1 MEKEDKTIRIEK
13 SSKKDDTSS
22 LEGMIRFKENKRR
35 NNIKRLTKGIIII
48 LVASVAGA
56 ISGAYIVERK
66 YGLKLKDSN
75 KTIFQII
82 DTRGSSITS
91 GDGQISSIVSKVSPS
106 IVSISNKE
114 DNFNINS
121 NTNVTG
127 IIYKEDGYIVTNY
140 SAISMFDKILVKRA
154 GMGIKIEQGRMIGYD
169 KTTDL
174 AVIKID
180 SDKLPVVKISDLSD
194 VREGSSAIALG
205 NCIGDDYIG
214 LVTSG
219 IITSTN
225 IRFNFENAELG
236 KQSIRTFQTN
246 AIINRENNGG
256 VLTDVYGE
264 VIGINNLPAT
274 NKYSS
279 QGLGIAINIQDAK
292 KIIDSI
298 ISDNEVKLVNL
309 GFRGWNLTSKQN
321 KDIEGVYVESIVPKG
336 SADIAGMKALDIII
350 EMDGRKI
357 KTLTEI
363 NDVIN
368 SHNVGDNI
376 SCKVLR
382 GKNTVEL
389 TMKLLQKV

>member
-82 DTRGSSITS
+82 DTRESSATS
-91 GDGQISSIVSKVSPS
+91 GEGQISSVVSKVSPS

-114 DNFNINS
+114 ENFNINS
-121 NTNVTG
+121 YTNVTG

-140 SAISMFDKILVKRA
+140 SSISTFDKILVKRA
-154 GMGIKIEQGRMIGYD
+154 GLGIKIEQGRMIGYD

-174 AVIKID
+174 AVVKID

-194 VREGSSAIALG
+194 VREGGLVIALG

-225 IRFNFENAELG
+225 IRFNVENADLG
-236 KQSIRTFQTN
+236 KQSVRTFQTN

-256 VLTDVYGE
+256 ALTDIYGE
-264 VIGINNLPAT
+264 VIGINNLPIT

-321 KDIEGVYVESIVPKG
+321 KDIEGVYVESVVAKG
-336 SADIAGMKALDIII
+336 SADAAGMKPFDIII